1 MLVSELLLGSA
12 PYNTKGKVN
21 NSLSSKSFSFNLL
34 VSAGINLRS
43 MELPAYN
50 ERKVKEN
57 NDCKFSRG
65 DIFKANVES
74 TASLVVEAEVPLIS
88 KKGF

>member
-1 MLVSELLLGSA
+1 MITLFFSIFF
-12 PYNTKGKVN
+12 N
-21 NSLSSKSFSFNLL
+21 SFNLL